1 MTRLCASRA
10 VRLYIFHH
18 SSEMVP
24 LLCFALSGGGENC
37 FQGSSPGML
46 SARQRGLWEVVSD
59 ISWQEMCPAE
69 SGSCRLR
76 WWRMPGECPSLVS
89 QAAGAASSLGAGMQ
103 GCIFSMCSPYIS
115 SLLFHHLDIKNRF
128 WGVCLKWWGL
138 FHIALPDTKTLT
150 SLLHPVAPNGPA
162 SSQGWCG
169 SRLGQTTNSCM
180 VNCGFLPL
188 PPSPLKISALEIK
201 DKKFFGVIRDC
212 WALMVIMKGNIPT
225 DLQQEKAVREAMQV
239 EKNNN

>member
-1 MTRLCASRA
+1 M
-10 VRLYIFHH
+10 
-18 SSEMVP
+18 P
-24 LLCFALSGGGENC
+24 
-37 FQGSSPGML
+37 
-46 SARQRGLWEVVSD
+46 SAQQRDLWQVVSLVFPGRRCVGL
-59 ISWQEMCPAE
+59 SLKVAG
-69 SGSCRLR
+69 SGD
-76 WWRMPGECPSLVS
+76 GEC
-89 QAAGAASSLGAGMQ
+89 LGSALTWCPRLQ
-103 GCIFSMCSPYIS
+103 GEPPPRELGCRVAYLACVFHIFPACSFII
-115 SLLFHHLDIKNRF
+115 LILKNRF

-150 SLLHPVAPNGPA
+150 SPLHPVATNSQA
-162 SSQGWCG
+162 SRQGQCG

-188 PPSPLKISALEIK
+188 PPFPLKISALEIK

-239 EKNNN
+239 EKK